1 MYLNGVDRQQ
11 MSADRPHMVVA
22 VDFGMTCTGVSYAN
36 LSIGSETIRWIQK
49 WPGRGQANENKVPT
63 VLVYPHNSQIP
74 SSWGFNSETIS
85 EQTADDREYRE
96 WFKTYLDVFR
106 LQRAQAELPN
116 DTPKSIHEVEKL
128 FEDYMRHLYQHI
140 EFVLSYELA
149 GAYWPDAYIEFI
161 FSVPT
166 TWNNHT
172 VERFRT
178 IIHRA
183 GFGQHLRHVVS
194 IGLTEAEAA
203 AVHTSTEASGIFRD
217 RDILLVCD
225 AGGGT
230 TDLSVLKVVTNQ
242 SQWMSLQQL
251 DVVFGE
257 TIGSAAIDN
266 DFENLALQRLSRID
280 RSAIGLE
287 PEEAAWQMMKSK
299 EFQNAKCEHGS
310 PSDTPIFSICVPQI
324 DRNYSQV
331 DIGVMHGEMR
341 FRREDLQLLF
351 DKQVQKLFGLI
362 DHQLERLQRRYP
374 GEQVT
379 HVILSGGLGN
389 SAYVQKRLMERYA
402 RGRHTFLNAQNIHF
416 RTAPDPQLAV
426 SKGLVTDHLRKLR
439 SGKSV
444 LDWRC
449 CRASYGTLCKVAYEK
464 NNPDHRGKK
473 VHKDPI
479 NGKLYI
485 SNAIAWFIRKVS
497 MNVLEIGLNTH
508 IYKGEPIRVNDAIMH
523 NFSRKLTPGDPQ
535 RAFPTW
541 IIKSD
546 NDVDILPF
554 QMGPGA
560 EILCEIQSDLSNAD
574 QREFKQKNRRFWQ
587 TSQRHYLVEYQIQVI
602 IGPADLRFEL
612 CKDHAPP
619 RPNGSAGWFNG
630 QKLSRDQPIRVEW
643 SPATPPTMMTT
654 AVVAA
659 EMPATPQTRHASEES
674 VYVPRNEEHRRT
686 LGSLANILSGR

>member
-1 MYLNGVDRQQ
+1 
-11 MSADRPHMVVA
+11 MVVA

-36 LSIGSETIRWIQK
+36 LSIGSETVRWIQK

-63 VLVYPHNSQIP
+63 VLVYPHNSQVT

-116 DTPKSIHEVEKL
+116 ETPRSIQDVEKW
-128 FEDYMRHLYQHI
+128 FEDYLRHLYQHV
-140 EFVLSYELA
+140 EFALSSELA
-149 GAYWPDAYIEFI
+149 GACWPDAYIEFM

-172 VERFRT
+172 VERFKDC
-178 IIHRA
+178 
-183 GFGQHLRHVVS
+183 
-194 IGLTEAEAA
+194 LTEAEAA
-203 AVHTSTEASGIFRD
+203 AVHTSTEAPGIFTD

-251 DVVFGE
+251 DVVF
-257 TIGSAAIDN
+257 AIDN
-266 DFENLALQRLSRID
+266 DFEDLALQRLSRID

-287 PEEAAWQMMKSK
+287 PEEVAWQMMKSK
-299 EFQNAKCEHGS
+299 E
-310 PSDTPIFSICVPQI
+310 
-324 DRNYSQV
+324 
-331 DIGVMHGEMR
+331 
-341 FRREDLQLLF
+341 EDLQLLF

-362 DHQLERLQRRYP
+362 DHQLERLQRKYP

-389 SAYVQKRLMERYA
+389 SAYVQKRLMER
-402 RGRHTFLNAQNIHF
+402 
-416 RTAPDPQLAV
+416 
-426 SKGLVTDHLRKLR
+426 
-439 SGKSV
+439 
-444 LDWRC
+444 
-449 CRASYGTLCKVAYEK
+449 ASYGTLCKVAYDK
-464 NNPDHRGKK
+464 NNPEHRNKQ
-473 VHKDPI
+473 VHKDPM

-485 SNAIAWFIRKVS
+485 SNAIAWFVR
-497 MNVLEIGLNTH
+497 
-508 IYKGEPIRVNDAIMH
+508 KGEPIRVNDAIMH

-546 NDVDILPF
+546 NDADILPF
-554 QMGPGA
+554 QMGAGA

-574 QREFKQKNRRFWQ
+574 QRDFREKNRHFWQ
-587 TSQRHYLVEYQIQVI
+587 TSQRHYIVDYQIQVI

-612 CKDHAPP
+612 
-619 RPNGSAGWFNG
+619 WFNG

-643 SPATPPTMMTT
+643 SPATPPTTM
-654 AVVAA
+654 AA
-659 EMPATPQTRHASEES
+659 EMPATPRARQASDES
-674 VYVPRNEEHRRT
+674 VYVPRNEEHKRI
-686 LGSLANILSGR
+686 LGSLANILSSR

>member
-1 MYLNGVDRQQ
+1 

-36 LSIGSETIRWIQK
+36 LSIGSETVRWVQK

-63 VLVYPHNSQIP
+63 VLVYPHNSQVT

-116 DTPKSIHEVEKL
+116 ETPRSIQDVEKW
-128 FEDYMRHLYQHI
+128 FEDYLRHLYQHV
-140 EFVLSYELA
+140 EFALSSELA
-149 GAYWPDAYIEFI
+149 GACWPDAYIEFI

-178 IIHRA
+178 VIHRA

-203 AVHTSTEASGIFRD
+203 AVHTSTEAPGIFTD

-230 TDLSVLKVVTNQ
+230 TDLSVLKVVSNQ

-266 DFENLALQRLSRID
+266 DFEDLALQRLSRID

-287 PEEAAWQMMKSK
+287 PEEVAWQMMKSK
-299 EFQNAKCEHGS
+299 EYQNAKCEHGS
-310 PSDTPIFSICVPQI
+310 PSDTPIFSISIPQV

-331 DIGVMHGEMR
+331 DIGLPMTRTTPV
-341 FRREDLQLLF
+341 
-351 DKQVQKLFGLI
+351 
-362 DHQLERLQRRYP
+362 P
-374 GEQVT
+374 
-379 HVILSGGLGN
+379 N
-389 SAYVQKRLMERYA
+389 SAQV
-402 RGRHTFLNAQNIHF
+402 
-416 RTAPDPQLAV
+416 PQTSAML
-426 SKGLVTDHLRKLR
+426 TLRP
-439 SGKSV
+439 
-444 LDWRC
+444 
-449 CRASYGTLCKVAYEK
+449 E
-464 NNPDHRGKK
+464 HRNKQ
-473 VHKDPI
+473 VHKDPM

-485 SNAIAWFIRKVS
+485 SNAIAWFVR
-497 MNVLEIGLNTH
+497 
-508 IYKGEPIRVNDAIMH
+508 KGEPIRVNDAIMH

-546 NDVDILPF
+546 NDADILPF
-554 QMGPGA
+554 QMGAGA

-574 QREFKQKNRRFWQ
+574 QRDFREKNRHFWQ
-587 TSQRHYLVEYQIQVI
+587 TSQRHYIVDYQIQVI

-612 CKDHAPP
+612 
-619 RPNGSAGWFNG
+619 WFNG

-643 SPATPPTMMTT
+643 SPATPPTTL
-654 AVVAA
+654 AA
-659 EMPATPQTRHASEES
+659 EMPATPRVRQASDES
-674 VYVPRNEEHRRT
+674 VYVPRNEEHKRL
-686 LGSLANILSGR
+686 LGSLANILSSR